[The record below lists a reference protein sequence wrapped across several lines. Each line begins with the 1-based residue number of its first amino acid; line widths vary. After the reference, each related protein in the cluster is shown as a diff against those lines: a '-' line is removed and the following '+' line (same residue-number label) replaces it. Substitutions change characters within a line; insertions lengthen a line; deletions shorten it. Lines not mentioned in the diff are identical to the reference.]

1 MHFCC
6 QLLIISFSAITVA
19 AGEHLS
25 EISDAT
31 RLGGLS
37 YGTWMVL
44 AVIAI
49 TMITV
54 VVCGVRKL
62 TKVGTLTSKNI
73 FCKKKDNCFNLCW

>member
-1 MHFCC
+1 MHFSC
-6 QLLIISFSAITVA
+6 QLLIISFSAITAA

-37 YGTWMVL
+37 WMVL

-49 TMITV
+49 AMITV

-62 TKVGTLTSKNI
+62 TRVGTLTSKNI

>member
-1 MHFCC
+1 MHFSC
-6 QLLIISFSAITVA
+6 QLLIISFSAITAA
-19 AGEHLS
+19 AGEHLT

-37 YGTWMVL
+37 YGTWMFL

-49 TMITV
+49 TMITA

-62 TKVGTLTSKNI
+62 TKVGTLTSRNI
-73 FCKKKDNCFNLCW
+73 FLQKER

>member
-1 MHFCC
+1 MHFSC

-19 AGEHLS
+19 AGEHLT

-31 RLGGLS
+31 RLGVLS

-49 TMITV
+49 TMITA

-62 TKVGTLTSKNI
+62 TKVGTLRQETYFYEN
-73 FCKKKDNCFNLCW
+73 KDNCFNL